1 MLAQLKIINA
11 IDLPQE
17 EYDFLF
23 GLSERHTSFKRM
35 FKELKRILWRKK

>member
-1 MLAQLKIINA
+1 MLAQLKIINT
-11 IDLPQE
+11 IDLQQK

-35 FKELKRILWRKK
+35 FKELKRIICRKK